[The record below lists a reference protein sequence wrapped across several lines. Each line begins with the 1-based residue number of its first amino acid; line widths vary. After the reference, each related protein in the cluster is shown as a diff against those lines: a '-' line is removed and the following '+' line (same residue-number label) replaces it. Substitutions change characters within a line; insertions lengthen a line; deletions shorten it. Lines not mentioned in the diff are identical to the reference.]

1 MVSGLIDIS
10 PAVSPEEQAFDDEIA
25 QNEEEGQKGKCFNSV
40 LLATLSTHGDASSA
54 PMMAPSLSGEDKGR
68 EPEIAEDEMQR
79 GQMASILG
87 QAWGEHSNE
96 VYHHCYDSNDFDV
109 DDINTAV

>member
-1 MVSGLIDIS
+1 MYVENRGTKKKRVNL
-10 PAVSPEEQAFDDEIA
+10 Q
-25 QNEEEGQKGKCFNSV
+25 GQKGKCFNSV

-96 VYHHCYDSNDFDV
+96 VYHHCYDSLASHV
-109 DDINTAV
+109 SLAVTPRDR